1 MRVMFSNWNS
11 WVRGEIIDV
20 LGVWVGVN
28 ELVNATILILIFQSG
43 SVFKFMEMLSE
54 NWNLYS
60 NIVAAIST
68 HNIKLALDI
77 YRKINQKFVPI
88 ALVIYRR
95 FLLLILRLPVTF
107 KAVNNFTEILHKLS
121 RQQI

>member
-1 MRVMFSNWNS
+1 MFSNWNS

-20 LGVWVGVN
+20 LGVWVGVS
-28 ELVNATILILIFQSG
+28 ELVDATILILSFQSG
-43 SVFKFMEMLSE
+43 SVFKFREMLSE

-68 HNIKLALDI
+68 HNIKLALDM
-77 YRKINQKFVPI
+77 NQKMNQKIVPI

-107 KAVNNFTEILHKLS
+107 QAVNNFT
-121 RQQI
+121 